1 MTRGHSS
8 SLSSSVATR
17 ARMGL
22 RVAPIVNSTSGLAT
36 AFKNHSGSRSSPPFD
51 ATSTNRSPSTT
62 GAVRTVDRARPD
74 FRPTTCSSTTVI
86 PNAEPPIRPPLMRRT
101 ERCTKFRV
109 RKPLS
114 TMSCF
119 PFTSRTYRV
128 PSSGD
133 GNHHRV
139 ERVARRRPL
148 RFTRATAPIDFRTCD
163 IGTPD
168 VQQGCCSISIH
179 HRVRSNRNPPH
190 S

>member
-62 GAVRTVDRARPD
+62 GVVRIVDRTRPD
-74 FRPTTCSSTTVI
+74 FRPTTCNSTTVI

-101 ERCTKFRV
+101 ERCTEFRV
-109 RKPLS
+109 RKPPS
-114 TMSCF
+114 TMNCF
-119 PFTSRTYRV
+119 HFTSRTYRV
-128 PSSGD
+128 PRLAKEIVTALNEWRVDDRLDSHALRHQLTSSL
-133 GNHHRV
+133 
-139 ERVARRRPL
+139 E
-148 RFTRATAPIDFRTCD
+148 I
-163 IGTPD
+163 
-168 VQQGCCSISIH
+168 
-179 HRVRSNRNPPH
+179 
-190 S
+190 